1 MKYCKK
7 YQTTPIQ
14 QDKFKYLTK
23 ESILSFHFMEQ
34 EPFRG
39 KKQEVSKYTKKLWI
53 ISEKGFKIKSN
64 AEHYLI
70 PLWTGTEPSSDVH
83 LLYKDR

>member
-34 EPFRG
+34 EPFWG
-39 KKQEVSKYTKKLWI
+39 KKQGVSKYTKKL
-53 ISEKGFKIKSN
+53 
-64 AEHYLI
+64 
-70 PLWTGTEPSSDVH
+70 
-83 LLYKDR
+83 